1 MEKIGIV
8 KLENNEFIGEIEG
21 KTLNLSATGMRAVD
35 LMLLSVAYCFAITVD
50 AYVNHKGY
58 KIEDL
63 KVRVRGEKHPKE
75 NRYHKITIEVSFK
88 SDLPPDKID
97 RVMVIGKRG
106 CTVSNTMLKPPEI
119 KAVFVG
125 EEMND

>member
-1 MEKIGIV
+1 MEKTGVV

-63 KVRVRGEKHPKE
+63 QVKVIGKKHPKE
-75 NRYHKITIEVSFK
+75 NRYEKIRLEVSFK
-88 SDLPPDKID
+88 SDLPPDRID

-106 CTVSNTMLKPPEI
+106 CTVSNTMLTPPEI
-119 KAVFVG
+119 EAVFVG
-125 EEMND
+125 DNKE

>member
-1 MEKIGIV
+1 MEKTGV
-8 KLENNEFIGEIEG
+8 VRLENNEFIGEIEG
-21 KTLNLSATGMRAVD
+21 RTLNLSATGMRAVD

-58 KIEDL
+58 KIENL
-63 KVRVRGEKHPKE
+63 QVKVIGKKHPKE
-75 NRYHKITIEVSFK
+75 NRYEKIKLEVSFD

-119 KAVFVG
+119 EAVYV
-125 EEMND
+125 EKK